1 MLPVT
6 CVPRVIGQEHAYLQS
21 KVNVFL
27 CKHAQVIFHPLQQ
40 HRAPHSARHV
50 QAPPTLMT
58 PCVLIAAHVIT
69 CVCGFSIA
77 LGGIVRERDKDSA
90 KFLSSPSPSTM
101 AGLPIPAEAE
111 LDQIFGG
118 SEDEDDNTLL
128 PLTRTATASDLLD
141 EEFPNSSDD
150 KEGSSLLMDVLVQR
164 PTSTEEEHAEEEKE
178 KTDGDTQQL
187 SSVKS
192 ERKGSGSSTGDR
204 RYGLRDRRMTR
215 KRPPQDAA
223 VFGEDH
229 PPRKASKEN
238 SVEQMGAT
246 GGDEEGEMERQEEEE
261 EEEEDEE
268 DSDSDAVYCICRQ
281 RHDGR

>member
-1 MLPVT
+1 MQTRTSNLSSFAGAQST
-6 CVPRVIGQEHAYLQS
+6 AFSTPRAD
-21 KVNVFL
+21 
-27 CKHAQVIFHPLQQ
+27 
-40 HRAPHSARHV
+40 SAHFGDAVR
-50 QAPPTLMT
+50 
-58 PCVLIAAHVIT
+58 LISAHVIP

-77 LGGIVRERDKDSA
+77 LGGLCVNNRDKGSA
-90 KFLSSPSPSTM
+90 KFLSLPSPSTM

-118 SEDEDDNTLL
+118 SEDEDDNMLL

-150 KEGSSLLMDVLVQR
+150 KEGTSLLMDVLVQR
-164 PTSTEEEHAEEEKE
+164 PTSTEEEHVEEEKE
-178 KTDGDTQQL
+178 KTDGGTQQL

-192 ERKGSGSSTGDR
+192 ERRGSGGSTGDR
-204 RYGLRDRRMTR
+204 RYGLRDRRTTR

-238 SVEQMGAT
+238 TVEQMGAT
-246 GGDEEGEMERQEEEE
+246 GGDEEGEIEREEEEEE